1 MGEIFKLEMIDN
13 SLLKSLQAF
22 LKTMLDMDD
31 IQSILVPCRL
41 PMKPRIMPMLVSDAS
56 CLSNADPIAPSFP
69 LNSARIVSRLTRKTA
84 GGVIAVVLRPC
95 ENRAFV
101 ELVKLNQ
108 GHPDDLVIVGLD
120 CIGAFSNRDYAGIAD
135 LHDND
140 FSESY
145 CRNVLSGKDT
155 KTDGMDLTPAC
166 RTCMQPVPDQ
176 ADIQI
181 QLFGSGFEDGIRIK
195 AGSEKGEQRI
205 SRMQL
210 KPLEISPQR
219 DSAVEELIRIRQ
231 SRCEKMIAEVEQK
244 TDSMEKLSR
253 YLADC
258 VNCYNCRVACPVC
271 YCKECVFATDVF
283 CHEPYQYLRWADR
296 KGAIKM
302 PTDTVFYHLTRL
314 AHMSTACV
322 GCGQCSNACPNDIP
336 VMELFKS
343 VSLRMQ
349 KIFDYQAGR
358 DVHEKPPL
366 TSFREKEYEDIVG

>member
-1 MGEIFKLEMIDN
+1 MAGYFKANLVEN
-13 SLLKSLQAF
+13 SLLKTLRAF

-31 IQSILVPCRL
+31 IRSILVPCRL

-56 CLSNADPIAPSFP
+56 YLANADPIAPSFP

-84 GGVIAVVLRPC
+84 GGVLAVVLRPC
-95 ENRAFV
+95 EMRAFV

-108 GHPDDLVIVGLD
+108 GHPDDLILVGLD

-135 LHDND
+135 RQDSD
-140 FSESY
+140 FSENY
-145 CRNVLSGKDT
+145 CWNILSGKDT
-155 KTDGMDLTPAC
+155 KTNEMDQTPAC

-176 ADIQI
+176 ADIRI
-181 QLFGSGFEDGIRIK
+181 QLFGSRLEDGLCIQ
-195 AGSEKGEQRI
+195 AGSEKGEQRL

-210 KPLEISPQR
+210 TPSEKPPQR
-219 DSAVEELIRIRQ
+219 DSAVEQVIRFRQ
-231 SRCEKMIAEVEQK
+231 GNCENMIAEVEQK
-244 TDSMEKLSR
+244 TDSMEKLGR

-314 AHMSTACV
+314 SHMSTACV

-343 VSLRMQ
+343 VSLRTQ
-349 KIFDYQAGR
+349 KVFDYQAGR

-366 TSFREKEYEDIVG
+366 TSFRENEYEDIVG